1 MNAPLPPSAH
11 PDASLDDKYRV
22 REGWVF
28 LSGTQALVR
37 LPLQQAQRDLAQG
50 HITGGYI
57 SGYRGSPL
65 GRYDMELWRV
75 DKLLLENRIH
85 FRAAVNED
93 LAATAIWGSQYVGA
107 FPGGRVEG
115 VFGIWYGKGPG
126 ADRSGDAFRHA
137 NSAGTSPLGGVVALA
152 GDDHGAKSSTIA
164 NFSDQIFI
172 ATGMPV
178 LYPSNTQE
186 LLDFGLHGIAMS
198 RYSGCW
204 VGMKVV
210 NDVVEG
216 GGTVYVGPDS
226 PSIVLPEEQ
235 PAAALGPAGWHIRP
249 LDPLPLVQEERLYN
263 HKLYAALAYARA
275 NGLNRVTQ
283 QAPNARLGLLAA
295 GKAYQDTLQAL
306 AELGL
311 SAQRCRE
318 LGVRVGKIGMI
329 WPLEP
334 VFVQDFAIGLET
346 LLVVEEKRSLLE
358 TQVKSILYE
367 VEQRPQVVGHF
378 DNANEWSPARGANVL
393 SGVGELSPP
402 LIARAI
408 ADQLLRLL
416 PDCGLAPPAPA
427 VANTATAPAPVR
439 PPSFCAGC
447 PHNRSTKLPE
457 GSRALAGIGCHTIAM
472 LQNPAKTTTV
482 SHMGG
487 EGVMWLGQ
495 APFTDEEHV
504 FANMGDGTYFH
515 SGFMAIRQAVAAN
528 ATMTYKLLV
537 NGFVAMTGGQPVDGN
552 LSVAQM
558 AQELCAEGVV
568 KLAIVADAP
577 EKYEGQALPAGVVVH
592 PRAALEGLQLEFRKI
607 EGVSV
612 IIYEQPCATE
622 RRRLRKR
629 GKWPDPPQRTFINA
643 AVCEGCGDCGSVSNC
658 LAIEPLETAFGRKR
672 EINQS
677 SCNKDFTCIEGFCP
691 SFVTI
696 QGGSLRKP
704 AAPGSA
710 GGDDFPALPEPLL
723 QRPSELYSILVTGI
737 GGTGVVTI
745 GQILGMAAH
754 IDGLCCSVL
763 DVTGLA
769 QKYGAVLSHVRVAPS
784 QEELHATRIAAGEA
798 DAVVG
803 CDLVVTAGDESVTK
817 MRAGRT
823 RTVVASD
830 LVPTSAFTRN
840 PDWTMDVDALLD
852 RLRPGS
858 SAGLI
863 PVHALHL
870 CRALLGDGIAVN
882 MFMLGLAWQRGMI
895 PLSYVAIDSAI
906 ALNGVAVDFS
916 RRSFLWGR
924 RAGHDLAA
932 VEQRARA
939 TSVLPFPTKMVE
951 TLESVVARRASELTA
966 YQNAAY
972 AERYKKLVATVAAA
986 EAKLGRGQALTL
998 AVAKYYFKLLATKD
1012 AYEVAR
1018 LFAAP
1023 AFKAALAQTFA
1034 GDYSLQFH
1042 LGLWPFAKTDPVSG
1056 LPLKGRVGPWMM
1068 TAFRLLAK
1076 LKGLRGTWLDPW
1088 RNSAERKLDARLLE
1102 AYEHDVDMLLG
1113 VLADELSPETYAT
1126 AVKLAELPEKIR
1138 GYGHV
1143 RASHAAQAA
1152 LAREELLQ
1160 ALAAP
1165 LARAA

>member
-1 MNAPLPPSAH
+1 MNAPLPLGAH
-11 PDASLDDKYRV
+11 PDASLDDRYRV
-22 REGWVF
+22 REGWVY

-37 LPLQQAQRDLAQG
+37 LPLQQVLRDQARG
-50 HITGGYI
+50 HLTGGYI

-75 DKLLLENRIH
+75 EQLLLEHRIH

-93 LAATAIWGSQYVGA
+93 LAATAIWGAQYVGT

-126 ADRSGDAFRHA
+126 ADRSGDPFRHA

-210 NDVVEG
+210 NDVIEG
-216 GGTVYVGPDS
+216 GGTIYVADDS
-226 PSIVLPEEQ
+226 PAIVLPEDR
-235 PAAALGPAGWHIRP
+235 PAASLGPAGWHVRRFD
-249 LDPLPLVQEERLYN
+249 LAPLVQEDRLYN

-275 NGLNRVTQ
+275 NGLNRMTQ
-283 QAPNARLGLLAA
+283 QAPAARLGLLAA

-311 SAQRCRE
+311 TAQRCRE
-318 LGVRVGKIGMI
+318 LGIRVGKVGMI
-329 WPLEP
+329 WPLDP
-334 VFVQDFAIGLET
+334 VFVQEFALGLTT
-346 LLVVEEKRSLLE
+346 LMVVEEKRSLLE

-367 VEQRPQVVGHF
+367 AQQRPRVVGHF
-378 DNANEWSPARGANVL
+378 DNANEWSPDRGANVL
-393 SGVGELSPP
+393 PGVGELSPP

-408 ADQLLRLL
+408 AEQLLRLL
-416 PDCGLAPPAPA
+416 PDCGVAAPPAPA
-427 VANTATAPAPVR
+427 PAAAASIAAPVR

-487 EGVMWLGQ
+487 EGAMWLGQ
-495 APFTDEEHV
+495 APFTAEEHV

-515 SGFMAIRQAVAAN
+515 SGFMAIRQAIAAK

-568 KLAIVADAP
+568 KLAIVSDAP
-577 EKYEGQALPAGVVVH
+577 EKYASQTLPAGVLVH
-592 PRAALEGLQLEFRKI
+592 PRAELEALQLEFRRI

-629 GKWPDPPQRTFINA
+629 GKWPDPERRTFINA
-643 AVCEGCGDCGSVSNC
+643 AVCEGCGDCGTVSNC
-658 LAIEPLETAFGRKR
+658 LAIEPVETPFGRKR

-691 SFVTI
+691 SFVTVH
-696 QGGSLRKP
+696 GGSLRKP
-704 AAPGSA
+704 AASSSA
-710 GGDDFPALPEPLL
+710 AGDDFPALPEPALS
-723 QRPSELYSILVTGI
+723 RPAALYSILVTGI

-769 QKYGAVLSHVRVAPS
+769 QKYGAVLSHVRLAPS

-803 CDLVVTAGDESVTK
+803 CDLVVTAGDESVTR

-830 LVPTSAFTRN
+830 LVPTSEFTRN
-840 PDWTMDVDALLD
+840 PDWNLDVDALLA
-852 RLRPGS
+852 RLQPGS
-858 SAGLI
+858 SAGLMS
-863 PVHALHL
+863 VHALRL

-882 MFMLGLAWQRGMI
+882 MFMLGMAWQCGMV
-895 PLSYVAIDSAI
+895 PLSHTAIDRAI
-906 ALNGVAVDFS
+906 ELNGVAVDFS

-939 TSVLPFPTKMVE
+939 TSVLPLPTKSGE
-951 TLESVVARRASELTA
+951 NLESVIARRATELTA

-972 AERYKKLVATVAAA
+972 AERYRNLVAKVAAA
-986 EAKLGRGQALTL
+986 EARLGSGQALTL
-998 AVAKYYFKLLATKD
+998 AVAKYYFKLLAAKD

-1018 LFAAP
+1018 LFVAP
-1023 AFKAALAQTFA
+1023 EFKVALAQTFA
-1034 GDYSLQFH
+1034 GDYRLQFH
-1042 LGLWPFAKTDPVSG
+1042 IGLWPFARKDPVSG
-1056 LPLKGRVGPWMM
+1056 LPLKGAVGPWLM
-1068 TAFRLLAK
+1068 TAFKLLATCR
-1076 LKGLRGTWLDPW
+1076 GLRGSWLDPW
-1088 RNSAERKLDARLLE
+1088 RGSAERLLDARLL
-1102 AYEHDVDMLLG
+1102 ATYESDIDTVLG
-1113 VLADELSPETYAT
+1113 LLSPASYET

-1143 RASHAAQAA
+1143 RASQAA
-1152 LAREELLQ
+1152 IAAKERDELLQ

-1165 LARAA
+1165 VARAA